1 MPASTFRRA
10 LPGTLRV
17 LLSLGFLAAALT
29 KFVPHS
35 GWEERFAAWGYPVWF
50 VPLVGSAEVLGVIGL
65 WIPRLSRYAIVLL
78 AVVLLE
84 ASYANLSHP
93 PLVQAVRPAVFLTL
107 LLGLYITQRGSAR
120 PSSGA

>member
-1 MPASTFRRA
+1 M
-10 LPGTLRV
+10 
-17 LLSLGFLAAALT
+17 
-29 KFVPHS
+29 
-35 GWEERFAAWGYPVWF
+35 
-50 VPLVGSAEVLGVIGL
+50 IGL

-78 AVVLLE
+78 TVVLLE

-107 LLGLYITQRGSAR
+107 LLGLYITQRGAAR